1 MSLHSAVRFLEYR
14 LRQGAEESAFRTVT
28 AQSLSLMSSGRRI
41 KEMVNYL
48 EIVREIYD
56 TGASGKADSRTAEEI
71 IRSTAEKF
79 NVKVR

>member
-1 MSLHSAVRFLEYR
+1 MA
-14 LRQGAEESAFRTVT
+14 
-28 AQSLSLMSSGRRI
+28 SGRRI